1 MSRTATAYS
10 TSDASSPTLRE
21 EPSLFYDPT
30 FDTAPESD
38 GDFGAPGASSR
49 LSIASIL
56 EALRAPG
63 GADRLAALDALAE
76 IVGTAYGEDGA
87 DLGAE
92 MRARGG
98 VALLASLLADEL
110 AEVQQAALLVLGN
123 LVSDSVDSASAET
136 KRVLL
141 QCGAAKALLSSVYA
155 SDPYVLMLACGC
167 LQVRTGWHCHSPPS
181 VPSPPLPAPPLPPPA
196 PPAEPLL

>member
-21 EPSLFYDPT
+21 EPSLYHDPT

-92 MRARGG
+92 MRSRGG

-141 QCGAAKALLSSVYA
+141 QV
-155 SDPYVLMLACGC
+155 
-167 LQVRTGWHCHSPPS
+167 
-181 VPSPPLPAPPLPPPA
+181 
-196 PPAEPLL
+196 

>member
-1 MSRTATAYS
+1 MDSARAACTAGAPVNTSFFDVLDHTSDLFLRLHQPQRHLFLRRRPRCRNFILHFASLPTEMQEPKEEHVLVTTRNNFAAPTTRPRSPRVLPSASRILTIMSRTATAYS

-30 FDTAPESD
+30 FDTTPESD

-76 IVGTAYGEDGA
+76 IVGTA
-87 DLGAE
+87 
-92 MRARGG
+92 
-98 VALLASLLADEL
+98 
-110 AEVQQAALLVLGN
+110 
-123 LVSDSVDSASAET
+123 
-136 KRVLL
+136 
-141 QCGAAKALLSSVYA
+141 
-155 SDPYVLMLACGC
+155 
-167 LQVRTGWHCHSPPS
+167 
-181 VPSPPLPAPPLPPPA
+181 
-196 PPAEPLL
+196 